1 MERFEVKYPSQP
13 GSRSTSTLLFFLE
26 NHATIYTFAD
36 ASFVFFLLRGG
47 SRRGAMRPDAFTFLT
62 VNIIAYSW
70 GESGMV
76 GEWRSRRDA

>member
-47 SRRGAMRPDAFTFLT
+47 SRRGAMRPDAFPFLT
-62 VNIIAYSW
+62 VNIIPKSVREW
-70 GESGMV
+70 GSEGV
-76 GEWRSRRDA
+76 GE